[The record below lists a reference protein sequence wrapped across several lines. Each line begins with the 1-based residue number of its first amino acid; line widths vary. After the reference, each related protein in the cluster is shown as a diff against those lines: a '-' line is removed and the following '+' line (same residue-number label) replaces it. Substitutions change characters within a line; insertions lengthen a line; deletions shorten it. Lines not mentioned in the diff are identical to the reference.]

1 MTLAETWSE
10 EIQIARAAA
19 IRDDGVFDR
28 EKQSPGYIY
37 FSILRR
43 SERLAEAYSVLDGG
57 SDVNGR
63 LRIGLARGG
72 GDTFHIPTLMMR
84 RCADDGVEGGR
95 QRAHDL
101 IGFLVAGNAD
111 HKNPSLRAINRLQAG
126 ERLPDG
132 VGGMADVDRGERVL
146 PDDLEAA
153 RPARIAQARSHRP
166 FHFSRGFGQAPA
178 LQPKQKQRSRDRR
191 IVELKRAAQAGFE
204 RSKFVN
210 PELEVETLAQGR
222 DGFA

>member
-10 EIQIARAAA
+10 EIQIARGAA

-57 SDVNGR
+57 SDVNGC
-63 LRIGLARGG
+63 LRIGLARRG

-84 RCADDGVEGGR
+84 RRADDGVEGGR

-101 IGFLVAGNAD
+101 IGFLVARNAG
-111 HKNPSLRAINRLQAG
+111 HNNPSLRAVNRLQAG
-126 ERLPDG
+126 ERLPDR
-132 VGGMADVDRGERVL
+132 VGGMADVDHGERVL

-153 RPARIAQARSHRP
+153 GPARIAPARSPGR
-166 FHFSRGFGQAPA
+166 FDFSRGFGRAHA
-178 LQPKQKQRSRDRR
+178 LPPKQKKRSPDRP
-191 IVELKRAAQAGFE
+191 IVELKNAPQAGFE
-204 RSKFVN
+204 G
-210 PELEVETLAQGR
+210 L
-222 DGFA
+222 